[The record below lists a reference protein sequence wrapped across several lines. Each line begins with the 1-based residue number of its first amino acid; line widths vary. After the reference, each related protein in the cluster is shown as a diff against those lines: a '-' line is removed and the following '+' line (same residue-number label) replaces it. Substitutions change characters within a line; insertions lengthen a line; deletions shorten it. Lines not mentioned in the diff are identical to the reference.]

1 MHLKNNVKRQINI
14 GYRNRNDAARTMFD
28 LDPIIAKYQGKVS
41 GSRFR
46 YDKSRLNEE
55 YMDPIAL
62 AALED
67 TLPDLGITS
76 R

>member
-1 MHLKNNVKRQINI
+1 
-14 GYRNRNDAARTMFD
+14 MFD
-28 LDPIIAKYQGKVS
+28 LVPIIAKYQGKVS